1 MACASIAFAQRE
13 YAFDIFKP
21 SKWPGSQP
29 RANRDFSSFFI
40 LFVISIRLA
49 LSIFY
54 CVLLLTIMARFNMF
68 EFYMFCEL
76 FFVRMVSKVCIPKG
90 FDIFQ
95 DPEYRIVCGWAKI
108 FHETTLNSTKQ
119 DKLVCFM
126 LFSKYVRWDWEK
138 VAVAKKYIFLYNI
151 HHMPSSDEN
160 MELSYQA
167 LNEGMCL
174 LHYNAMKRFVG
185 AMAVALLA
193 VVAYL
198 HI

>member
-1 MACASIAFAQRE
+1 
-13 YAFDIFKP
+13 
-21 SKWPGSQP
+21 
-29 RANRDFSSFFI
+29 
-40 LFVISIRLA
+40 
-49 LSIFY
+49 
-54 CVLLLTIMARFNMF
+54 MF

-198 HI
+198 HIWVQRMVCSGLCHASFELMLVDLRLFERWARAIFGNFMIID